1 MPKNVW
7 SPQPGPQGAAIRS
20 GPSVDELFFGGAAGG
35 GKSDFLLGD
44 FLTDVDQGSSWQ
56 GVLFRQSHPALEE
69 LVMRSQQFYP
79 HLGGDFKVGSSQ
91 WIFPGGSVLKFRHF
105 ETVFDFVKYQG
116 WSLAWIGWD
125 ELPEWSDLSCYN
137 RMKSR
142 LRGPARNKRI
152 RATGNPGGAG
162 HRAVQDYF
170 KIPSRPIPLDEVE
183 PFVDPETSM
192 VRCFIPSR
200 VQDNRKLLDV
210 DPDYVQRLKGVGDP
224 ELVKAWLDGDW
235 NSLVGAF
242 FPWSSLKVEVAPG
255 QEDEVPGNWPLFVA
269 LDYGESSPTCALLM
283 ATDYDDRV
291 WVVGEYYQEDRY
303 AEEHA
308 VGIMD
313 MIQGNAWTGGR
324 YPDRIYAPHDM
335 FIRRRLDEDRP
346 NTAADIFT
354 EAGLYLTPTSSDH
367 KAVVNRWRVTKNAL
381 TRGDLRV
388 YRSQCPNLCRT
399 IPILQRDP
407 RKPELIK
414 PKSEDHAADALGL
427 GMLYEYAGSPLTQ
440 PEQGG
445 PFQARNVLSSIEEK
459 DTTNK
464 RYG

>member
-1 MPKNVW
+1 MPKSVW

-56 GVLFRQSHPALEE
+56 GVLFRQSHPALED

-79 HLGGDFKVGSSQ
+79 QLGGDFKVGSSQ
-91 WIFPGGSVLKFRHF
+91 WNFPGGSVLKFRHF

-116 WSLAWIGWD
+116 WSLSWIGWD
-125 ELPEWSDLSCYN
+125 ELPEWSDMSCYN

-142 LRGPARNKRI
+142 LRGSARNKRI

-170 KIPSRPIPLDEVE
+170 QIPSRPIPIDEVE
-183 PFVDPETSM
+183 PFVDPETEM

-200 VQDNRKLLDV
+200 VQDNRKLLDT
-210 DPDYVQRLKGVGDP
+210 DPDYVKRLKGVGDP

-242 FPWSSLKVEVAPG
+242 FPWASPKVEVSPDH
-255 QEDEVPGNWPLFVA
+255 EDEIPGNWPLFVA

-291 WVVGEYYQEDRY
+291 WVVGEYYQGDRY

-308 VGIMD
+308 IGIMD

-381 TRGDLRV
+381 TRGDMRV

-399 IPILQRDP
+399 MPILQRDP
-407 RKPELIK
+407 RRPELVK

-427 GMLYEYAGSPLTQ
+427 GMLYEYAGSPLTHS
-440 PEQGG
+440 EQGG
-445 PFQARNVLSSIEEK
+445 PFQAKNVLSSIEEQ